1 MRRFLAIAMA
11 VAMLAACG
19 GDETTDT
26 TTTAGSAGSTTA
38 SGDDTGFEVIEV
50 TDFAYPASVT
60 IAAGESVRFRNSSG
74 ASHTVT
80 FDTKDGAEF
89 ESESQLG
96 PTGVVDIPLD
106 PGTYVYHCSFHPTMV
121 GELIQEG

>member
-11 VAMLAACG
+11 VAVLAACG
-19 GDETTDT
+19 GEDTSDDTTDD
-26 TTTAGSAGSTTA
+26 SAGSTTA
-38 SGDDTGFEVIEV
+38 GADDTGFEVIEV
-50 TDFAYPASVT
+50 TDIAYPASVT
-60 IAAGESVRFRNSSG
+60 VPAGESVRFRNSSG
-74 ASHTVT
+74 VSHTVT

-89 ESESQLG
+89 ESESELG
-96 PTGVVDIPLD
+96 PTGVVDVPLD

>member
-1 MRRFLAIAMA
+1 MRRFLAVTVA
-11 VAMLAACG
+11 VAAIAACG
-19 GDETTDT
+19 GDETTDD
-26 TTTAGSAGSTTA
+26 TTADSAGSTTA
-38 SGDDTGFEVIEV
+38 GADDTGFEVIEV

-60 IAAGESVRFRNSSG
+60 IAADESVRFRNSSG

-89 ESESQLG
+89 ESESELG

>member
-1 MRRFLAIAMA
+1 MRRFLAVA
-11 VAMLAACG
+11 VAVAVLAACG
-19 GDETTDT
+19 GGETTDT
-26 TTTAGSAGSTTA
+26 TGETTGSTA
-38 SGDDTGFEVIEV
+38 AGGDDTGFEVIEV

-60 IAAGESVRFRNSSG
+60 IAADESVRFRNSSG

-80 FDTKDGAEF
+80 FDTKDGADIEL
-89 ESESQLG
+89 ESQLG

-106 PGTYVYHCSFHPTMV
+106 PGTYVYHCAFHPTMV

>member
-1 MRRFLAIAMA
+1 MRRFLAVA
-11 VAMLAACG
+11 VAVAVLAACG
-19 GDETTDT
+19 GGETTDGT
-26 TTTAGSAGSTTA
+26 TGGTAGSTPAG
-38 SGDDTGFEVIEV
+38 GDDTGFEVIEV

-60 IAAGESVRFRNSSG
+60 IAADESVRFRNSSG

-80 FDTKDGAEF
+80 FDTKDGADIEL
-89 ESESQLG
+89 ESQLG

-106 PGTYVYHCSFHPTMV
+106 PGTYVYHCAFHPTMV